1 MVCFIFKEI
10 SEHHRKILSRAEPPS
25 WSSVKKYWYHL
36 FLTQISVCFSLQ
48 KFLRPAG
55 KSWAELSRL
64 LDHLFPLSLVK
75 PVRLQVQVPVKG
87 SPLLSRTILWEVK
100 YRKSKTNL
108 LKEHQKRIKKIVG
121 PQICSKHPDPEQFC
135 GSGRLLSGSGSGS
148 DIEVRIRI
156 PNKKIE

>member
-36 FLTQISVCFSLQ
+36 FLTQKRVCFSLQ

-108 LKEHQKRIKKIVG
+108 LKEYQKRIKN
-121 PQICSKHPDPEQFC
+121 
-135 GSGRLLSGSGSGS
+135 SGAANLLQASGSGAVLR
-148 DIEVRIRI
+148 IRTTFVRIRLRI
-156 PNKKIE
+156 RHRGPDPDPDP